1 MNEEKRLARAKQF
14 APCAALRGYYDMR
27 RSKQRRIQPRREMS
41 EDYAEELSRKMQQ
54 VRKGSMVRIIHY
66 DHDGYIITE
75 GIVSRLDTDFRSM
88 TIVKTV
94 ISLDDIWDV
103 EVLDCSCLP

>member
-14 APCAALRGYYDMR
+14 APFAALRGYYDMI
-27 RSKQRRIQPRREMS
+27 RSKQHRIQPRREMS

-54 VRKGSMVRIIHY
+54 VRKGSMVRAVHY
-66 DHDGYIITE
+66 DQDGYIVTE
-75 GIVSRLDTDFRSM
+75 GLVSRFDADFRIL

-94 ISLDDIWDV
+94 INMDDIWDI
-103 EVLDCSCLP
+103 EVLDSTRLP

>member
-1 MNEEKRLARAKQF
+1 
-14 APCAALRGYYDMR
+14 
-27 RSKQRRIQPRREMS
+27 
-41 EDYAEELSRKMQQ
+41 
-54 VRKGSMVRIIHY
+54 MVRIIHY
-66 DHDGYIITE
+66 DHDGYIVTE